1 MKHEL
6 RFQKEAYEQLEEW
19 RRVSPTV
26 FRRIGELI
34 KSIDETPNSGIGKPE
49 ALRKDR
55 KGFWSRRI
63 TKKDRLVYRVME
75 NVIEIA
81 SCKFHYDD
89 K

>member
-6 RFQKEAYEQLEEW
+6 RFHRTAQEELEVW
-19 RRVSPTV
+19 RRISPVV
-26 FRRIGELI
+26 FKKNGELI

-49 ALRKDR
+49 ALQKDW
-55 KGFWSRRI
+55 KGFWSRKI
-63 TKKDRLVYRVME
+63 TKKDRLIYRVQG

>member
-1 MKHEL
+1 MRHEL
-6 RFQKEAYEQLEEW
+6 RFHRTAQEELEGW

-34 KSIDETPNSGIGKPE
+34 KSIDETPDFGIGRPE
-49 ALRKDR
+49 ALQREW

-63 TKKDRLVYRVME
+63 TKKDRLIYRVQGK
-75 NVIEIA
+75 VIEIA

>member
-6 RFQKEAYEQLEEW
+6 RFQKEAYQQLEEW
-19 RRVSPTV
+19 RRVNPTV
-26 FRRIGELI
+26 FKKIGELI
-34 KSIDETPNSGIGKPE
+34 KSIDENPNSGIGKPE
-49 ALRKDR
+49 ALQKDW
-55 KGFWSRRI
+55 KGFWSRKI
-63 TKKDRLVYRVME
+63 TKKDRLIYRVQG